1 MACFMVP
8 ATEAVITTV
17 ATKIMEKNEKKVEL
31 DDAKELKHISSPGTT
46 FVLKMKWLNQ
56 MLWGGSALLAFEHLW
71 HGEISPVFP
80 FLTAMNSES
89 GMAQMLHEM
98 ATTGVGMTVLVTFI
112 WGIMVAVS
120 CSWEKQ
126 PLDKKVLKSRKV
138 RTRMRNGYPVSVT

>member
-46 FVLKMKWLNQ
+46 FVSKMKWLNQ

-120 CSWEKQ
+120 RSWEKQ

-138 RTRMRNGYPVSVT
+138 R